1 VDRHTNPGDPIER
14 EDVLGMRRFVIAG
27 LALAGLAAGSLVLSR
42 AAPVDDEQAAKGTDR
57 ALVASLGKGDAKA
70 IGAMLD
76 RHFAWID
83 SEGRT
88 HSRRETIKDLPTLA
102 AANGADSEVQSHF
115 YGRMLT
121 VRGSHNDLRF
131 LRVFVKR
138 HHGWKAIVLLETPL
152 ARGGEPASVE
162 QSAGAGDCENPC
174 RTVPYVPKTQM
185 DKDILAAWQTT
196 KMLEWRP
203 DTAQWAGFIADEFMT
218 IDNSTIRNKEERR
231 AIAERQQDAGTG
243 APGDPV
249 TSMRIFDF
257 GTKCALMISRHT
269 PYRGGKPY
277 TNVRIWVHRDNRW
290 QLALSQQVAIQSA
303 TQVPAL
309 ASKQ

>member
-1 VDRHTNPGDPIER
+1 
-14 EDVLGMRRFVIAG
+14 MRRFVIAG
-27 LALAGLAAGSLVLSR
+27 LALAGLAAGTLVLGR
-42 AAPVDDEQAAKGTDR
+42 ATPVDDEAAAKEADR
-57 ALVASLGKGDAKA
+57 AFVASLGKGDRNA

-88 HSRRETIKDLPTLA
+88 HGRREPLKDLATLA
-102 AANGADSEVQSHF
+102 AGNATDGDVQSHF

-121 VRGSHNDLRF
+121 VRGSRDDSRF

-138 HHGWKAIVLLETPL
+138 HHGWKAIVLMETPV
-152 ARGGEPASVE
+152 APGGAPASVE
-162 QSAGAGDCENPC
+162 RSAGAGDCENPC

-185 DKDILAAWQTT
+185 DKDILAAWQKT
-196 KMLEWRP
+196 KMLEWKP
-203 DTAQWAGFIADEFMT
+203 DAVQWAGFIADEFMIINNT
-218 IDNSTIRNKEERR
+218 TLRNKEERL
-231 AIAERQQDAGTG
+231 AIARRQQDAGTG

-249 TSMRIFDF
+249 TSMRIFDV
-257 GTKCALMISRHT
+257 GTKCALMISQHT

-277 TNVRIWVHRDNRW
+277 TNVRIWVQRDNRW

-303 TQVPAL
+303 TPAPAI